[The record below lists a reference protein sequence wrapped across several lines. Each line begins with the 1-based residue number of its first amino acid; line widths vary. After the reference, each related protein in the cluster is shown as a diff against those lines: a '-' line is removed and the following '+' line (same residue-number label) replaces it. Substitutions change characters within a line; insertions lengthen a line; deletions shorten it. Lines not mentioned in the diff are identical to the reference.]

1 MFYTYKIFHQMI
13 SLDDTILPWDSVFDT
28 TSIGASM
35 AYCANIKGSLFYLS
49 KEILNLVTYIYIYIY
64 FGTAFF
70 GIFCEFQAFLGI
82 YFFDILFLFQNF
94 PFIF

>member
-35 AYCANIKGSLFYLS
+35 AYCANIKGSMFYLS
-49 KEILNLVTYIYIYIY
+49 KEILNLVTYIY
-64 FGTAFF
+64 
-70 GIFCEFQAFLGI
+70 FLVP
-82 YFFDILFLFQNF
+82 LFLLFFVNF
-94 PFIF
+94 KLS